1 MTTNKSGDHFKR
13 GLALLFAT
21 TMLAGAGH
29 VQAADLAKADAP
41 AADSDRIEE
50 VMVTARKRSE
60 NVQTVPTPVTVISG
74 NEIQRQNLVNF
85 TNFQYKFPAFSVY
98 LTNPKQQ
105 NLGIRG
111 IGNNGFNTDGIDG
124 SVGVFVDGVYTGR
137 QGMVSSDFNDIADIE
152 LLRGPQGTLFGKNTT
167 AGAVIINS
175 KLPSFT
181 PELSVEGTIGE
192 ENLRQVKLSASGPLM
207 EGKLAARLSAFYSD
221 KDGNYPN
228 RSGGPAANARQGEGA
243 RLQLFAQVNEDVTFR
258 LIAQHSEQNF
268 NSIGPVTL
276 SVYNPAA
283 LQARMAAAGYTLLVS
298 DASKREVNIDAPL
311 TATTHA
317 NLISGELNW
326 DLGDKGAIT
335 SISAFQNWT
344 CFTNNDNDYTQ
355 LNAIPDYGSCNVERQ
370 YSQEL
375 RWASPKDKPVE
386 AVAGVF
392 LSRQY
397 LGVNSRIRFG
407 DQYNIWA
414 ANPSATAFPTL
425 AGKTWA
431 QGAYAQAVA
440 GFGIRSYAS
449 FHTDTSAV
457 FGNLVW
463 HPDTERK
470 WAVNL
475 GLRQTWEDRDYSYTG
490 WVESNLG
497 NLNQAQINVMST
509 AGANAQLGQA
519 ADSLTDKSLSGQ
531 VGVSYQLTPDFMAY
545 VQLARGHKSAGF
557 NLLPFDPSTAI
568 YGAAQDVQGETSDN
582 VEAGFKSQWFDH
594 RLVLNV
600 TAFDTDVKNY
610 QANQAVGVG
619 NTAVKFLANVGS
631 LRSKGVE
638 VESEVRLTEGLRLK
652 GFVAYDEATYGS
664 FHKSVCPAQTTALTC
679 DLTGRQ
685 VAWAPKWTSNLSID
699 YSRSLFSGTTS
710 YVNFDAN
717 WRSGQ
722 NTTITLDPSAEIKS
736 YALAS
741 LRIGTLFRNDTLDVQ
756 VWADN
761 LFDKAYYINLLGL
774 TKSTGLVQGYP
785 GNPRT
790 LGGTVRYHF

>member
-1 MTTNKSGDHFKR
+1 MTTQKRDRQFKR

-21 TMLAGAGH
+21 SMLVGVSQAH
-29 VQAADLAKADAP
+29 AADDATP
-41 AADSDRIEE
+41 AAESSRLEE
-50 VMVTARKRSE
+50 VTVFARKRSE
-60 NVQTVPTPVTVISG
+60 NVQNVPVPITVISAQ
-74 NEIQRQNLVNF
+74 EIQRENLVNF
-85 TNFQYKFPAFSVY
+85 TNFQKKFPSFSVY
-98 LTNPKQQ
+98 LTNPKQM

-124 SVGVFVDGVYTGR
+124 SVGIFVDGVYSGR
-137 QGMVSSDFNDIADIE
+137 QGIVSSDFNDISDVE

-175 KLPSFT
+175 KKPSFT
-181 PELSVEGTIGE
+181 PELSAEATIGNE
-192 ENLRQVKLSASGPLM
+192 DFKQVKFSASGPLID
-207 EGKLAARLSAFYSD
+207 GKLAARLSAFYSD

-228 RSGGPAANARQGEGA
+228 ISGGPDANARQGEGV
-243 RLQLFAQVNEDVTFR
+243 RLQLLANLTDDATFR
-258 LIAQHSEQNF
+258 LIASHSEQNF

-283 LQARMAAAGYTLLVS
+283 LQARMTAAGYTLLVS
-298 DASKREVNIDAPL
+298 DADKRQVNINSPL

-317 NLISGELNW
+317 NLISGEFNW

-335 SISAFQNWT
+335 SITAFQNWT

-431 QGAYAQAVA
+431 QGAYANAVA

-449 FHTDTSAV
+449 FHTDTQAL

-463 HPDTERK
+463 HPDTDRK
-470 WAVNL
+470 WSLNL
-475 GLRQTWEDRDYSYTG
+475 GLRQTWEDRDYSYGG
-490 WVESNLG
+490 WIESNTG
-497 NLNQAQINVMST
+497 NLNQAQINAMSA
-509 AGANAQLGQA
+509 AGANAQLGNA
-519 ADSLTDKSLSGQ
+519 TDSLTDKSLSGQ
-531 VGVSYQLTPDFMAY
+531 VGVNYQVTPNFMAY
-545 VQLARGHKSAGF
+545 VTAARGHKSAGF
-557 NLLPFDPSTAI
+557 NLLPFDPTTAV

-582 VEAGFKSQWFDH
+582 VEAGFKSEWFDH
-594 RLVLNV
+594 RLLLNV
-600 TAFDTDVKNY
+600 TAFDTEVKNY
-610 QANQAVGVG
+610 QANQAIGVG

-638 VESEVRLTEGLRLK
+638 LESEARLGDLHLK
-652 GFVAYDEATYGS
+652 GFVAYNEATYGS
-664 FHKSVCPAQTTALTC
+664 FHNSVCPAQTTALTC

-685 VAWAPKWTSNLSID
+685 VAWAPKWSSNLSAE
-699 YSRSLFSGTTS
+699 YSRSLVEGTTS
-710 YVNFDAN
+710 YVQLDAN
-717 WRSGQ
+717 YRSTQ
-722 NTTITLDPSAEIKS
+722 NTTITLDPSAQIKS
-736 YALAS
+736 YTLAN
-741 LRIGTLFRNDTLDVQ
+741 LRVGTLLRDDKLDVQ
-756 VWADN
+756 FWVEN
-761 LFDKAYYINLLGL
+761 LTDKAYYINLLGL
-774 TKSTGLVQGYP
+774 TKSTGLIQGYP

-790 LGGTVRYHF
+790 FGGTVRYHF